1 MVMNAIGKPHLLQIF
16 LQTLEVLGVLV
27 SLVPGIDF
35 FESGAD
41 CKILFTV
48 LVKQNVATLECSLG
62 EVIHKLLLLK

>member
-1 MVMNAIGKPHLLQIF
+1 MNTIGKPHLLQIF

-27 SLVPGIDF
+27 SLVAGIDF

-41 CKILFTV
+41 CKIVFTV

>member
-41 CKILFTV
+41 CKIVFTV
-48 LVKQNVATLECSLG
+48 LVKQNVATLECCLG
-62 EVIHKLLLLK
+62 KVLYQFLLLE